1 MVEIEVRLLRGCVY
15 FAGEPIRCQITFT
28 NTAKRSVSNSG
39 VESRTNHAFS
49 SHFNRR
55 KVMGIE
61 TIAWASAQI
70 HCQCTINDSRV
81 QIPEGARKSLQETV
95 EKSEDGTTSFMP
107 SKGERGRCLL
117 STKPKILFCD
127 LTLAAGESKSY
138 YYEDSVPFDSPPSY
152 RGLAIKYCYKIT
164 VGAGRLQSSTRLL
177 RLPVRILVLE
187 GLKELHHCATNNEC
201 PSNPFLNESVKT
213 KTLLDVALEK
223 LTSVTYKKSQ
233 YVYNVVNKD
242 GQVGCFILFK
252 SAYRI
257 GDEILGIFDFRDCKV
272 QCTKLVVTLQSE
284 EHICE
289 EYKKSSSKQL
299 HSHTSYSTQQEFC
312 LYSKKIQVQLP
323 IPITATPEFTSD
335 IVDVRWRLHF
345 EFYLATAVVS
355 HKLCAKNTKQEA
367 GEPSVWEGPPSL
379 DIEPMTWDLPV
390 KIVPCNPM
398 HASAISLLRT
408 ASSSV
413 F

>member
-1 MVEIEVRLLRGCVY
+1 MVEIEVRLLRGSVY
-15 FAGEPIRCQITFT
+15 LAGETIPCQITFT
-28 NTAKRSVSNSG
+28 NTAKRGATSG
-39 VESRTNHAFS
+39 QESRTNHVKPSQFS
-49 SHFNRR
+49 RK

-81 QIPEGARKSLQETV
+81 TIPEHDQKGLHESVNKN
-95 EKSEDGTTSFMP
+95 EDATTCFMP

-138 YYEDSVPFDSPPSY
+138 FYEDAVPFDSPPSY
-152 RGLAIKYCYKIT
+152 KGLAVKYCYKIT
-164 VGAGRLQSSTRLL
+164 VGAGRLHSSTQLV

-187 GLKELHHCATNNEC
+187 GLKELRHYTSFNEC
-201 PSNPFLNESVKT
+201 SSNPFLNGNIKT
-213 KTLLDVALEK
+213 RSLLDVAVEK
-223 LTSVTYKKSQ
+223 LTTITCKKSQ
-233 YVYNVVNKD
+233 YIYNVVNKN
-242 GQVGCFILFK
+242 GLVGCFILFK

-257 GDEILGIFDFRDCKV
+257 GDEILGIFDFRECKV
-272 QCTKLVVTLQSE
+272 KCTKLIVTLQSE
-284 EHICE
+284 EHVCD
-289 EYKKSSSKQL
+289 EYKKTSSKYL

-323 IPITATPEFTSD
+323 IPITATPEFKSD

-345 EFYLATAVVS
+345 EFYLSTSEQQIETSDEHDTAEVCMV
-355 HKLCAKNTKQEA
+355 A
-367 GEPSVWEGPPSL
+367 PPSL

-390 KIVPCNPM
+390 KIVPCNPV

-408 ASSSV
+408 TASSV